1 MSIPA
6 AEAFDCSV
14 KAVELELLLVC
25 GKAGVG
31 SFLVRKKKILQ
42 LTNYSYLRAFQS
54 VQPSTAWELR
64 K

>member
-31 SFLVRKKKILQ
+31 SFLVRKKKYY
-42 LTNYSYLRAFQS
+42 N
-54 VQPSTAWELR
+54 
-64 K
+64 